1 MTFWKTFL
9 NSPSVTSPG
18 FGEHARSSAYIWAI
32 MTIGV
37 PSSYPKAPRTKV
49 VSPRAANRRKILA
62 IRDFTVCRRRQSDSN
77 SEELCEEDRNTPPS
91 MGAADTTFIKYG
103 ETYS

>member
-37 PSSYPKAPRTKV
+37 PSSYPKTPRTKV
-49 VSPRAANRRKILA
+49 VSPRAANRRKALA
-62 IRDFTVCRRRQSDSN
+62 MRDFTACRRRQSDSD
-77 SEELCEEDRNTPPS
+77 SEDACEKDRNAPARI
-91 MGAADTTFIKYG
+91 GAADTTFIK
-103 ETYS
+103 